1 MLLNVT
7 VDTTRDAATLLPSTS
22 LTGPPGRTR
31 SRLSRRAPARSRVRL
46 RTARHRVSVVESG
59 GKIRYH
65 ARARSRGGREIDV
78 SAGQRV
84 LVASGV
90 SPRGDKSGSGLSPR
104 GCKTVSVCAPGAHF
118 GGRGLGGRD
127 ADCACGAQTAWLG
140 RVDVSLVERGEK
152 SPPGDNDTRKVH
164 LGNRK
169 VQEGHNPV
177 GCGHHLLIMRSG
189 VPG

>member
-84 LVASGV
+84 LRLRGYHPGV
-90 SPRGDKSGSGLSPR
+90 INRGPGYHPGVVKRSLFVPQVHILAAGGL
-104 GCKTVSVCAPGAHF
+104 
-118 GGRGLGGRD
+118 
-127 ADCACGAQTAWLG
+127 
-140 RVDVSLVERGEK
+140 VDVMRIVHVGHKRRGSVESTSAWWRGGEIT
-152 SPPGDNDTRKVH
+152 PG
-164 LGNRK
+164 
-169 VQEGHNPV
+169 
-177 GCGHHLLIMRSG
+177 
-189 VPG
+189 